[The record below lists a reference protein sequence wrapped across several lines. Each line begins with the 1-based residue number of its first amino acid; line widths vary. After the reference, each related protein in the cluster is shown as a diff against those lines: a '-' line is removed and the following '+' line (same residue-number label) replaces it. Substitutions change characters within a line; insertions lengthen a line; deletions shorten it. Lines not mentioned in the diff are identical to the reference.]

1 MVLSWNER
9 VAKVYVNGIEQGI
22 FSSINLFEDDVV
34 VRVGHLFFLGV
45 DFSSNNASGQGGH
58 C

>member
-1 MVLSWNER
+1 MVLSWNQR
-9 VAKVYVNGIEQGI
+9 VAKVYINGIEQGI
-22 FSSINLFEDDVV
+22 FSTISLLEDDAVV
-34 VRVGHLFFLGV
+34 QRGHTFHLGV

>member
-1 MVLSWNER
+1 MILSWNQR

-22 FSSINLFEDDVV
+22 FSTISLSEDDVIMQL
-34 VRVGHLFFLGV
+34 GQLFYLGV